1 MYIFFIYFDKKDK
14 NSIYLIEFGS
24 LKKKNAF
31 GSQFDSEGFP
41 SHCTVKDMGVNF
53 QHSAHE

>member
-1 MYIFFIYFDKKDK
+1 MYYFLIYFDKKDK
-14 NSIYLIEFGS
+14 NSIYLIEFGGLF
-24 LKKKNAF
+24 LKKCF

-53 QHSAHE
+53 QYSAHE